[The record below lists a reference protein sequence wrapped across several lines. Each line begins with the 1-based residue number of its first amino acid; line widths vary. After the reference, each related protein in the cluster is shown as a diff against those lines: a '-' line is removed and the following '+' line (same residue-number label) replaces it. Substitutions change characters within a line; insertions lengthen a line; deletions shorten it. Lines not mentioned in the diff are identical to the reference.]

1 MSAKEVSEYLARIG
15 RKGGRARVPKGFAM
29 LTAEQRK
36 ESASKAAKARWARVK
51 KKAAGKRKE
60 C

>member
-36 ESASKAAKARWARVK
+36 ENASKAAKARWARERKGK
-51 KKAAGKRKE
+51 KK
-60 C
+60 